1 MSYETTKQSIEY
13 TNANHQMKDGEF
25 EMALATLIDFMGVTR
40 ANCGDNEMHESM
52 APLYYLY
59 GTTLLYS
66 VEESDDMVANSSAVP
81 IQSTMMQQEDSK
93 AEDDD
98 GKRAGEDGPTKS
110 FASTVEV
117 PQDDDAEQT
126 KNDEEAAMALQHQ
139 EQQEQQAEDL
149 QIAWENLEMAR
160 TILVTIMNVGFEDVD
175 KIMDLAQIYNRL
187 GDLQKANRNYAGAIE
202 DYVKCLDVR
211 KRILGNFDRLVA
223 DCHYSIGSCCLE
235 CASEGAKPM
244 ERTGVEALD
253 SVTANQTALS
263 PEEISEY
270 KNRGVKHYLSCA
282 RSLAGLIEDLCG
294 ETPSPPEGEK
304 ESGGSSSAA
313 MQRIR
318 LHVSK
323 LRNPAQQD
331 TISDLKEFLDEI
343 QETIDHSDET
353 QEVMEEHVSKFKAQA
368 EAEAEADANGTTALS
383 STSATTTIGFGA
395 AAASKAATAV
405 AAPMMMVKRKK
416 KREDTNEEQEEAAP
430 TSKKVSTSK

>member
-1 MSYETTKQSIEY
+1 
-13 TNANHQMKDGEF
+13 MKDGDF

-40 ANCGDNEMHESM
+40 ANCSDNELHESM

-81 IQSTMMQQEDSK
+81 IQTTMMQQEDSK

-98 GKRAGEDGPTKS
+98 GRKAGEGGGPTKS

-117 PQDDDAEQT
+117 PQDNEAEQT

-270 KNRGVKHYLSCA
+270 KNRGVAHYLSCA

-294 ETPSPPEGEK
+294 ETPPPAEEEK

-313 MQRIR
+313 MQKIR
-318 LHVSK
+318 LRVST

-368 EAEAEADANGTTALS
+368 EAEAEADANGTTTVS
-383 STSATTTIGFGA
+383 STSATTTIGFGSD
-395 AAASKAATAV
+395 AASKAKVATAV
-405 AAPMMMVKRKK
+405 AAPMMMVKKKK
-416 KREDTNEEQEEAAP
+416 KREDTNGGQEEAAP
-430 TSKKVSTSK
+430 ARKKVATTSK